1 MNATSKN
8 LSIIAFYL
16 SEYSEQALK
25 ELGYSTYTKAFS
37 ELSALFSRDNN
48 YLKLRRDEFDALP
61 ESKSRRVGWR
71 NRPAIKTVV
80 DMAEHLRKFSFEEL
94 TELVVAL
101 IENAIDPYQTDA
113 ANESD
118 AIGPEE
124 AEEAFNK
131 ADPTSRIIIK
141 TAEHKVRHY
150 DTRIIAS
157 LKKLYNNRC
166 QICGCTCGEEYGVR
180 VAQAHHIEFF
190 SETQNNDSDNIM
202 IVCPNHHAIIHAA
215 KPEFFRD
222 KLSYIFP
229 NGAEETLALNYH
241 L

>member
-1 MNATSKN
+1 MNTKSKN

-16 SEYSEQALK
+16 SEYSELALK
-25 ELGYSTYTKAFS
+25 KLGYSTYSKAFT
-37 ELSALFSRDNN
+37 EISALFGRDNN

-61 ESKSRRVGWR
+61 ESRSPRVGWR
-71 NRPAIKTVV
+71 NRPPIRTVV
-80 DMAEHLRKFSFEEL
+80 EMAEYLRKFSFEEL
-94 TELVVAL
+94 TELVTAL
-101 IENAIDPYQTDA
+101 IRNAAEPYQTASTTD
-113 ANESD
+113 SD
-118 AIGPEE
+118 IVSLEN
-124 AEEAFNK
+124 AEEAFNR
-131 ADPTSRIIIK
+131 ADPTSEIVIRTTEQK
-141 TAEHKVRHY
+141 FRKY

-166 QICGCTCGEEYGVR
+166 QLCGCACGEKYGVS

-215 KPEFFRD
+215 NPVFDRSELCF
-222 KLSYIFP
+222 IFP
-229 NGAEETLALNYH
+229 NGSAEKVTLNYH